1 VLAKRLEGLGWKHRV
16 LAPAVP
22 MKRLA
27 AMRIDVLVVD
37 TALLGARAWTWLER
51 LCNASPDFR
60 IIVCTASSSVTERV
74 RGLQMGVDDWLTKPC
89 HTEEL
94 VARIE
99 AVVGHRRRPE
109 QRRYETVSVGEV
121 EIRGDRYQ
129 AYVGGRSLGLTRREF
144 ELIELLAGAGDEAV
158 EREVIYE
165 QLWGYPMLRCD
176 RSVDVFVH
184 KLRRKLALASPG
196 WAYIHTHWGLG
207 YRLAAHPVEGSEAVL
222 ADLACVCKPP
232 MERLAA

>member
-1 VLAKRLEGLGWKHRV
+1 
-16 LAPAVP
+16 
-22 MKRLA
+22 M
-27 AMRIDVLVVD
+27 
-37 TALLGARAWTWLER
+37 
-51 LCNASPDFR
+51 
-60 IIVCTASSSVTERV
+60 CTASSSVTERV

-222 ADLACVCKPP
+222 DVRLRAAAGAPGGLAQAARAPP
-232 MERLAA
+232 RAGAARGARGGECDRASRPACPRPRRGRPPGARARRPAARRERPNR